1 MFYYNDVLERK
12 ANKKEVTN
20 MNTYLVKNPVT
31 GYQERLTA
39 RELQAWANE
48 LQGWHD
54 DLTVDQGVK
63 FLENHGYI
71 VDLIW

>member
-1 MFYYNDVLERK
+1 
-12 ANKKEVTN
+12 

-48 LQGWHD
+48 LQGWRD

-63 FLENHGYI
+63 FLENRGYI